1 MSDKNEEENESSI
14 KQATL
19 LKQPDFNLI
28 SKLLW
33 IDLSRKDFDLLIKV
47 VDDNL
52 NNKSYKTLF
61 ARHKYQKNS
70 QNEARQLYNSL
81 TKPDV
86 NVLSKAKSRS
96 KNKRENVVTVLN
108 NIKMVVSEGLYF
120 HYKNKSSKSE
130 ESIAKE
136 TN

>member
-47 VDDNL
+47 IDDNL
-52 NNKSYKTLF
+52 NNKSYKTGVAGNDHDL
-61 ARHKYQKNS
+61 KN
-70 QNEARQLYNSL
+70 
-81 TKPDV
+81 
-86 NVLSKAKSRS
+86 AKTFLQEISI
-96 KNKRENVVTVLN
+96 KKIVKMKRANCTTV
-108 NIKMVVSEGLYF
+108 
-120 HYKNKSSKSE
+120 
-130 ESIAKE
+130 
-136 TN
+136 